1 MLDLGYLESAL
12 LFLSAALLT
21 ALCAL
26 AWWKVVGGRVKELI
40 GEWRRLP
47 LFWKIVLPIVFAAF
61 CLHGSTKNGNVANVQ
76 VLPVVKSNYQSGNGE
91 NPSNLVNPVNHVK
104 NNLTVSDEES
114 VLGYRLDS
122 VRTNATYSYACPT
135 NGVRDWAWH
144 RAGGHSAFRRHD
156 LKWTFSIGTN
166 EIDYVAVFQL
176 GSVFKTPRDK
186 ISLFPIYDGVLS
198 FRPGVSDFWTLF
210 DEERQVFTWYDV
222 MPYYNTNDITS
233 IQLELRRGGDFLIR
247 SNAIEKIYHRIN
259 PDDWDDDGIANELDA
274 QPKMSD
280 GDFFGVSSPLPE
292 GANEDAYYWVELCA
306 TGYAKAAT
314 IRVTCDGSSNLGN
327 HIIIARTN
335 QVCRVPLLIG
345 AEYTLES
352 SLPVSITDVSSPEV
366 EISNAFTKS
375 AFGCKIRYPLDLWFE
390 NSTGRLCEL
399 KVSKDVG
406 VSVAHLTGGCCM
418 IDINPF
424 GFRWACGSSCS
435 CDGVEHEISA
445 LASWEGYSRLV
456 CSWLCCGCGSVDWPQ
471 ESEPNSVN
479 LSLSV
484 PRVIFTNNDGSA
496 EISDFAPLKIGFT
509 SSQVTNGILR
519 LDCTRDNT
527 DVAIWS
533 NSNRT
538 ERVHIPFVCEVN
550 NQAETNLLFYV
561 EGREVSSQK
570 DAVQFILNWSED
582 PGADATGELTKASTV
597 YYPIANVINSTLWDG
612 GRLCNPSGIIVGSN
626 ACFQVEF
633 PNLMPPPEDIKWSVV
648 EGPAEFMGADFG
660 SKVYVK
666 ANTAN
671 EVVKLRVQVG
681 DCISRPIEFTA
692 FSVEPL
698 SVKTTVWIICDDRGR
713 YAARTPIEVTNMM
726 NEVNRIYEQIGV
738 SFYIDSISF
747 TNRSEWLDLRIEPGH
762 NDKCNY
768 RVRRELVNVTKDSAG
783 IELYFIDY
791 VAKDALANANMFG
804 IVLSTNATT
813 SMLAHELGH
822 AFGCRDI
829 YHAKKNNGQVITL
842 PDKKAS
848 KEHAQYDWN
857 NGSGCRYYHS
867 GITQD
872 NVIASLLMCGYS
884 YSKTGDMSFGSIY
897 GFARKDNLAG
907 LVDVGFFRGCV
918 RKLIQYHK

>member
-12 LFLSAALLT
+12 LLLSAALLT
-21 ALCAL
+21 AFCVLV
-26 AWWKVVGGRVKELI
+26 WWKVVGRRVKELL

-47 LFWKIVLPIVFAAF
+47 IFWKVILSVIFGAF

-91 NPSNLVNPVNHVK
+91 NPSNLVNPVNHIK
-104 NNLTVSDEES
+104 NTPTVFDEEIA
-114 VLGYRLDS
+114 LGYRLDS
-122 VRTNATYSYACPT
+122 VRTNTIYSYACPT

-156 LKWTFSIGTN
+156 LKWKFPIGTN
-166 EIDYVAVFQL
+166 ELDYVAVFQF

-259 PDDWDDDGIANELDA
+259 PDDWDDDGLANELDA

-280 GDFFGVSSPLPE
+280 GDFFGVSSPFPE
-292 GANEDAYYWVELCA
+292 GANEDAYYWVELYA
-306 TGYAKAAT
+306 TGHAKAAT
-314 IRVTCDGSSNLGN
+314 IRITCDGSSNLGN
-327 HIIIARTN
+327 HIIIVRTN

-352 SLPVSITDVSSPEV
+352 SLPVSVINVSSPEV

-456 CSWLCCGCGSVDWPQ
+456 YSWLCCGCGSVDWPQ

-496 EISDFAPLKIGFT
+496 EISDLAPLKIGFT

-533 NSNRT
+533 NSNRM

-612 GRLCNPSGIIVGSN
+612 GRLCNPSGIVVGSN

-633 PNLMPPPEDIKWSVV
+633 PNLMPPPEDIKWSIV

-698 SVKTTVWIICDDRGR
+698 SVKTTVWIIRDDRGR

-747 TNRSEWLDLRIEPGH
+747 TNRSEWLDLSEKIGEKEIRSRE
-762 NDKCNY
+762 
-768 RVRRELVNVTKDSAG
+768 RRRALVDVVKNSNG
-783 IELYFIDY
+783 MELYFINKIAGKILGDH
-791 VAKDALANANMFG
+791 N
-804 IVLSTNATT
+804 VLGVVLTTNATAT
-813 SMLAHELGH
+813 TLAHEIGH
-822 AFGCRDI
+822 AFLINDI
-829 YHAKKNNGQVITL
+829 YPVKYSDGRVSALQS
-842 PDKKAS
+842 PFAS
-848 KEHAQYDWN
+848 SSSVELDWN
-857 NGSGCRYYHS
+857 NGDGAHYYKTD
-867 GITQD
+867 IEQKEL
-872 NVIASLLMCGYS
+872 IRRLLMCGYA
-884 YSKTGDMSFGSIY
+884 YPESKDMSCGAVY
-897 GFARKDNLAG
+897 GFSSGG
-907 LVDVGFFRGCV
+907 LEGMLNVGFFSNGE
-918 RKLIQYHK
+918 RKPLQKNR